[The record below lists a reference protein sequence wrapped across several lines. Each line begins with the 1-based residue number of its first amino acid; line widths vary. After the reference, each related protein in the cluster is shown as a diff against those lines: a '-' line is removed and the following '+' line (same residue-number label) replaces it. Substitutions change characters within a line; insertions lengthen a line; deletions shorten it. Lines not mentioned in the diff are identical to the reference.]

1 MCETLVE
8 NRPPP
13 ETGHDQEL
21 SRAPAVAARLA
32 RSIAPR
38 LYATPYHVATV
49 AAVTTGSTSPDPR
62 VDNVDP
68 PRPPGRQRGFCKMS
82 NHAMIAHFPYIYMF
96 FGFDAINME
105 LA

>member
-1 MCETLVE
+1 MNVKIMCETLVE

-68 PRPPGRQRGFCKMS
+68 PRPRGSTTSTRPDHRVDKG
-82 NHAMIAHFPYIYMF
+82 
-96 FGFDAINME
+96 GFAK
-105 LA
+105 